1 MKTQSIDT
9 SPDAERMLIEMIRR
23 APLPKRFAFVQSW
36 TVSMMEAGRQYVQQL
51 HPQASDEEVQLLFVE
66 RQYGKDLTDELRMAL
81 HTQGLQVDAIPDF
94 SAAISQL
101 VDAFDALHVSYALGG
116 SLASSLYGM
125 QRATLQ
131 IDFVAELRNE
141 HVPVLFDALQ
151 KAYLHLRDESEDS
164 ALEQRT
170 HFTLVHLLSLLKVVV
185 SLPEPQVGE
194 QQVLQRARQI
204 KLDEAH
210 RPIAVLS
217 PEDVLLPLLAAFKR
231 SRERADDL
239 WYDALGILKVQGA
252 ALDIPFL
259 EQQAAVLNVAELLA
273 RALVDAGLREA

>member
-9 SPDAERMLIEMIRR
+9 SLDAERVLIEMIRR

-81 HTQGLQVDAIPDF
+81 HTQELQVDAIPDF

-101 VDAFDALHVSYALGG
+101 VEAFDALHVSYALGG

-151 KAYLHLRDESEDS
+151 KVYLHLRDEGGDG
-164 ALEQRT
+164 AVEQRT

-194 QQVLQRARQI
+194 QSVLQRARQI

-217 PEDVLLPLLAAFKR
+217 PEDILLPLLVAFKR

-239 WYDALGILKVQGA
+239 WYDALGILKVQGV

-259 EQQAAVLNVAELLA
+259 EHQAAVLNVAELLA